1 MNTTHDA
8 WCWTIKHGLAISV
21 TALLLSGCVSTG
33 TTPPGAVLDAIQME
47 MGAALK
53 PTLKAESQTKAVDLA
68 LLPDMPSGQA
78 KPADARF
85 DLVVQNAPATQV
97 FMGIVSGTPFSM
109 LLSPEVSGSLTL
121 TLKQVTVKEAL
132 DTIRDLNGYD
142 YRVEGNR
149 IFVQGNSLQTRVF
162 QVNYLAGR
170 RSGRTDTRVSSTSI
184 SGSAGGS
191 SASVPAPAAGATST
205 ASSSGSSNGASVA
218 TTSDSDFWRDVQQ
231 ALTTVV
237 GTAEGRS
244 VVLNAS
250 SGVIVVRAMPNE
262 LRNVEAYLKATQLVI
277 ERQVMLEAKILEVS
291 LSEES
296 QSGVNW
302 ATFGGNANRS
312 AIGSLSPSTTLGA
325 TGELTGPNTTIT
337 AGRAVGA
344 LATGLAKGFYGVAF
358 QSANFAAMLNFL
370 ESQGTVSVLSSPRVA
385 TLNNQKAVLK
395 VGSDEF
401 FVTNVSTT
409 TTTGTGATTTSPTV
423 TLQPFF
429 SGIALDVTPQID
441 AADQIILHVHPSI
454 SLVSEKT
461 KTIDLG
467 AGGSLI
473 LPLAASTINESDSI
487 VRVKDGNIVA
497 IGGLMRQ
504 RQVGD
509 RSGLPGTAEIAGGSL
524 FGQKSRSM
532 TKSELVILI
541 KPTVIKDD
549 ADWQGSMK
557 EAQTRLQ
564 DYAPSAPVRII
575 RP

>member
-1 MNTTHDA
+1 MNIA
-8 WCWTIKHGLAISV
+8 RQSWPRMLAIS
-21 TALLLSGCVSTG
+21 ALTLMLAACASPGAV
-33 TTPPGAVLDAIQME
+33 PPGAVLDAIQNE
-47 MGAALK
+47 MGVALK
-53 PTLKAESQTKAVDLA
+53 PAVRSESETKAVEIA
-68 LLPDMPSGQA
+68 LLPDLPTA
-78 KPADARF
+78 PPKPVDARF
-85 DLVVQNAPATQV
+85 DLMVQNAPASQV
-97 FMGIVSGTPFSM
+97 FMGIVSGTPYSM
-109 LLSPEVSGSLTL
+109 LLSPDVSGLLTL
-121 TLKQVTVKEAL
+121 TLKDVTVKEAL
-132 DTIRDLNGYD
+132 DTIRDLNGYE

-149 IFVQGNSLQTRVF
+149 IFIQGNAMQTRVF

-184 SGSAGGS
+184 TAAGGA
-191 SASVPAPAAGATST
+191 SATSVPAPTTGAASTS
-205 ASSSGSSNGASVA
+205 ASSGSSNGASVA
-218 TTSDSDFWRDVQQ
+218 TTSDSNFWTDVRQ
-231 ALTTVV
+231 ALTTLVTV
-237 GTAEGRS
+237 APGGGS
-244 VVLNAS
+244 VVLNES
-250 SGVIVVRAMPNE
+250 SGVIVIRATPPE
-262 LRNVEAYLKATQLVI
+262 LRNVESYLKATQLVI

-291 LSEES
+291 LSDES

-302 ATFGGNANRS
+302 ASFGGGNNNRTL
-312 AIGSLSPSTTLGA
+312 AGSLAASTTLRG
-325 TGELTGPNTTIT
+325 TGTLTAPNTTVT
-337 AGRAVGA
+337 PGQLVGSV
-344 LATGLAKGFYGVAF
+344 ATGLARGFYGLAF
-358 QSANFAAMLNFL
+358 QSANFAALLSFL
-370 ESQGTVSVLSSPRVA
+370 ESQGSVSVLSSPRVA

-441 AADQIILHVHPSI
+441 SNDQIILHVHPSI

-487 VRVKDGNIVA
+487 VRVKDGSIVA

-504 RQVGD
+504 RQSGD
-509 RSGLPGTAEIAGGSL
+509 RAGLPGTADVAGGSL
-524 FGQKSRSM
+524 FGQKSRSFS
-532 TKSELVILI
+532 KSELVILI
-541 KPTVIKDD
+541 KPTVIKED
-549 ADWQGSMK
+549 ADWQESMK

-564 DYAPSAPVRII
+564 EYAPSAPVRII